1 MKASCAIASA
11 LVEQEFNKRE
21 WPVYL
26 LSRGR
31 AKEALDAGLVMA
43 RHRSPI
49 VSAAGHVMAG
59 EARLSMGQY
68 QAAADEANAAL
79 RLMRASPVGAGI
91 VANALQQL
99 QGEFL
104 LRTGQWEKGRA
115 LVEEVA
121 KKARAAP
128 GPDAWA
134 Q

>member
-59 EARLSMGQY
+59 EARLAMGQY
-68 QAAADEANAAL
+68 QAATQEANAAL
-79 RLMRASPVGAGI
+79 RLMRNTEGAGM
-91 VANALQQL
+91 VEASLQTL
-99 QGEFL
+99 QGEFFL
-104 LRTGQWEKGRA
+104 PTGQREKGPSLLPA
-115 LVEEVA
+115 G
-121 KKARAAP
+121 AAQNP
-128 GPDAWA
+128 RPPRPPPLT
-134 Q
+134 